1 MSIPHTPEIISLD
14 REYNINRND
23 WIVILK
29 PNSDLIIT
37 KPKGVIHK
45 SIAAY
50 GISGQTTEVTLLSG
64 GDSWTTGEGSLST
77 IRETLIYCEPEELEL
92 AEEPI
97 DTPIGKQEDEKTD
110 DRIELDG
117 FYEDLESGRWVIV
130 SGEREITGT
139 SGVRSSELAM
149 LSSVTQDIKQIDGQ
163 DGPDEKIHTFIKLAE
178 PLAYKFKRDTV
189 KIHGNVVKAT
199 HGETRREV
207 LGSGNGSKA
216 LQSFALKQKPLTHVA
231 ASNPTGVDSTLKVFV
246 NDIQWHEEET
256 LADRQPTDRN
266 FITKTDNENIT
277 SIAFGNGK
285 KGARL
290 PTGLENIKAEYR
302 SGIGKAGNVR
312 AEQISLL
319 MDRPLGAKAVI
330 NPLRASGGAD
340 REGRDQARKNAP
352 LAVRALDRLV
362 SVQDYEDFSRTYAG
376 IGKARAAELSNGRQQ
391 LVHIT
396 IAGADDI
403 PIDETSDLFQNLRHA
418 LHEFGDPY
426 QPIRLAVRELMLM
439 VVSANI
445 KILPDYQWEPVVTKV
460 RRAMLDAFSFERR
473 ELGQD
478 VLLSEVFSV
487 MQSVRGV
494 AYVDIDFFGG
504 IPEKIKGD
512 SKGADRRLLTPDEI
526 TSAIEYLSMQIKDE
540 QTGKLRLLT
549 SDEIA
554 EAVWC
559 KSIKGNEECC
569 NKYNSGKTDTAAV
582 RQRLEVNLADFENGS
597 IRPAQLAF
605 LTPDVPETLILNQIK

>member
-1 MSIPHTPEIISLD
+1 MPQPHTLKTISLD
-14 REYNINRND
+14 RDYNINKD
-23 WIVILK
+23 EWIVINT
-29 PNSDLIIT
+29 PAQPHPIIT
-37 KPKGVIHK
+37 KIDSVIHK

-50 GISGQTTEVTLLSG
+50 GLSG
-64 GDSWTTGEGSLST
+64 PTSVATLPDNIDWIQGKTDLGV
-77 IRETLIYCEPEELEL
+77 IRETVVYCEPEELEL

-97 DTPIGKQEDEKTD
+97 DTPIGKQEPENGEEVDE
-110 DRIELDG
+110 RIELDG
-117 FYEDLESGRWVIV
+117 FYEDLKSGQWVIV

-139 SGVRSSELAM
+139 SGVWSSELAM
-149 LSSVTQDIKQIDGQ
+149 LSSVTQDIKLEPDK
-163 DGPDEKIHTFIKLAE
+163 DSPDEKIHTFIKLAE
-178 PLAYKFKRDTV
+178 PLAYTFKRDTV
-189 KIHGNVVKAT
+189 KIHGNVIKAT

-207 LGSGNGSKA
+207 LGSGDGSKG
-216 LQSFALKQKPLTHVA
+216 LQAFALKQNPLTHVS

-246 NDIQWHEEET
+246 NDIQWHEAET
-256 LADRQPTDRN
+256 LPDRQPTDRN
-266 FITKTDNENIT
+266 FITRTDNEETTAIV
-277 SIAFGNGK
+277 FGNGK

-290 PTGLENIKAEYR
+290 PTGIENIKAEYR
-302 SGIGKAGNVR
+302 SGIGKAGNVK

-319 MDRPLGAKAVI
+319 MDRPLGAKEVL

-340 REGRDQARKNAP
+340 REGEHQARKNVP
-352 LAVRALDRLV
+352 LAIRALDRLV

-376 IGKARAAELSNGRQQ
+376 IGKAKAAELTDGRQQ
-391 LVHIT
+391 LVHVT

-439 VVSANI
+439 VVSADVQ
-445 KILPDYQWEPVVTKV
+445 ILPDYQWEPVVT
-460 RRAMLDAFSFERR
+460 RLRSTLLDAFSFERR

-494 AYVDIDFFGG
+494 AYADIDFFGG
-504 IPEKIKGD
+504 IPEKKYD
-512 SKGADRRLLTPDEI
+512 EQGASENKRRLLTPEEI
-526 TSAIEYLSMQIKDE
+526 SGEVQIVLD
-540 QTGKLRLLT
+540 
-549 SDEIA
+549 
-554 EAVWC
+554 
-559 KSIKGNEECC
+559 
-569 NKYNSGKTDTAAV
+569 KYGQDKPPK
-582 RQRLEVNLADFENGS
+582 QRISVNLADFEKGV